1 MRRVNFKSG
10 LVIIIYSLILS
21 LVIGVGLYK
30 IKGSFNTIEAKTNT
44 KDAKAII
51 VSTSVSNEEN
61 LIYRVLNKGNYLN
74 LKEHNENFE
83 NNKMTGRNMVV
94 DVAEI
99 GRAYLKTGFKDILS
113 IVLIFFFVLIL
124 SSLILWI
131 VLNKIHDKEIEHIV
145 KNLKELD
152 DDFNPYLVSTTFA
165 IAYENIKEKFKSNLD
180 DYKKLNSYLSHEQK
194 NVIAILRT
202 NLEIDNNQEYLKL
215 LDDIADSID
224 DVLTLSDLKSDD
236 AMTGVDVSLVCASI
250 CDIYQKNYKN
260 IEFDFDEENNTTI
273 LAKERWIYRAV
284 SNLVDNAVKYG
295 ENKKIR
301 VSVRNKYNSVIIKV
315 EDNGIGME
323 KNFID
328 SIFNNKYRIND
339 LKKDGYGIGLSLVSH
354 VCDLCNGIVVVDS
367 EINKGSCFYLSFSE
381 YKN

>member
-30 IKGSFNTIEAKTNT
+30 IKGSFNNLETKTNIKNT
-44 KDAKAII
+44 KAII
-51 VSTSVSNEEN
+51 VSTSVYNEEN
-61 LIYRVLNKGNYLN
+61 LIYRALKEGSYLN
-74 LKEHNENFE
+74 LKEYNENFE
-83 NNKMTGRNMVV
+83 NNKITGINKLV
-94 DVAEI
+94 DIAEI
-99 GRAYLKTGFKDILS
+99 GRAYLKIGFKDILS

-131 VLNKIHDKEIEHIV
+131 VLNKIHDKEIENIV
-145 KNLKELD
+145 KNLNELD
-152 DDFNPYLVSTTFA
+152 DDFNPYLVSKTFG
-165 IAYENIKEKFKSNLD
+165 IAYENIKEKFKQNLE

-194 NVIAILRT
+194 NAIAILRT
-202 NLEIDNNQEYLKL
+202 NLEIDNNQEYIKL
-215 LDDIADSID
+215 IDNIADSID

-236 AMTGVDVSLVCASI
+236 EMGSVDVSLICASV
-250 CDIYQKNYKN
+250 CDMYQKNYKN

-295 ENKKIR
+295 ENKMIR

-328 SIFNNKYRIND
+328 NIFNNKYRINE
-339 LKKDGYGIGLSLVSH
+339 LNKDGYGIGLSLVSH
-354 VCDLCNGIVVVDS
+354 VCDLCDGFVIVDS
-367 EINKGSCFYLSFSE
+367 EINKGSCFYLSFSG
-381 YKN
+381 YKK

>member
-30 IKGSFNTIEAKTNT
+30 IKGSFNNLETKTNIKNT
-44 KDAKAII
+44 KAII
-51 VSTSVSNEEN
+51 FSTYVYNEEN
-61 LIYRVLNKGNYLN
+61 LIYRALKEGSYLN
-74 LKEHNENFE
+74 LKGYNEITGT
-83 NNKMTGRNMVV
+83 NKLV
-94 DVAEI
+94 DIAEI
-99 GRAYLKTGFKDILS
+99 GRVYLKIGFKDILS

-131 VLNKIHDKEIEHIV
+131 VLNKIHDKEIENIV
-145 KNLKELD
+145 QNLNELD
-152 DDFNPYLVSTTFA
+152 DDFNPYLVSKTFG
-165 IAYENIKEKFKSNLD
+165 IAYENIKEKFKQNLE

-194 NVIAILRT
+194 NAIAILRT
-202 NLEIDNNQEYLKL
+202 NLEIDNNQEYIKL
-215 LDDIADSID
+215 LDNIADSID
-224 DVLTLSDLKSDD
+224 DVLTLSDLKTDD
-236 AMTGVDVSLVCASI
+236 EMVSVDVSLICASV
-250 CDIYQKNYKN
+250 CDMYQKNYKN

-295 ENKKIR
+295 ENKMIR

-328 SIFNNKYRIND
+328 NIFNNKYRIND

-381 YKN
+381 YKK

>member
-21 LVIGVGLYK
+21 LVVGAGLYK
-30 IKGSFNTIEAKTNT
+30 IKGSFNNLETKTNI
-44 KDAKAII
+44 KDTKAII
-51 VSTSVSNEEN
+51 ISTSIPNEEN
-61 LIYRVLNKGNYLN
+61 SIYKALKEGSYTN
-74 LKEHNENFE
+74 LKEYNENIE
-83 NNKMTGRNMVV
+83 SHKMTGTSKLV

-99 GRAYLKTGFKDILS
+99 GRAYLKLGFKDILS

-131 VLNKIHDKEIEHIV
+131 VLNKIHDKEIENIV
-145 KNLKELD
+145 KNLNELD
-152 DDFNPYLVSTTFA
+152 DDFNPYVVSKTFG
-165 IAYENIKEKFKSNLD
+165 IAYENIKEKFKQNLE

-194 NVIAILRT
+194 NAIAILRT
-202 NLEIDNNQEYLKL
+202 NLEIDNNQEYIKL
-215 LDDIADSID
+215 LDNIADSID
-224 DVLTLSDLKSDD
+224 DVLTLSDLKTDD
-236 AMTGVDVSLVCASI
+236 EMMGVDVSLICASI

-295 ENKKIR
+295 ENKMIR

-328 SIFNNKYRIND
+328 NIFNNKYRIND
-339 LKKDGYGIGLSLVSH
+339 LKKDGYGIGLSLVSN

>member
-30 IKGSFNTIEAKTNT
+30 IKGSFNNLETKTNI

-61 LIYRVLNKGNYLN
+61 LIYRALKEGSYTN
-74 LKEHNENFE
+74 LKEYNENFE
-83 NNKMTGRNMVV
+83 SHKMTGTSKLV

-99 GRAYLKTGFKDILS
+99 GRAYLKIGFKDILS

-131 VLNKIHDKEIEHIV
+131 VLNKIHDKEIENIV
-145 KNLKELD
+145 KNLNELD
-152 DDFNPYLVSTTFA
+152 DDLNPYLVSKTFG
-165 IAYENIKEKFKSNLD
+165 IAYENIKEKFKQNLD

-194 NVIAILRT
+194 NAIAILRI
-202 NLEIDNNQEYLKL
+202 NLEIDNNQEYIKL
-215 LDDIADSID
+215 IDNIADSID

-236 AMTGVDVSLVCASI
+236 DMGSVDVSLICASI
-250 CDIYQKNYKN
+250 CDMYQKNYKN

-328 SIFNNKYRIND
+328 NIFNNKYRIND

-367 EINKGSCFYLSFSE
+367 EINK
-381 YKN
+381 

>member
-21 LVIGVGLYK
+21 LVVGAGLYK
-30 IKGSFNTIEAKTNT
+30 IKGSFNNLETKTNI
-44 KDAKAII
+44 KDTKAII
-51 VSTSVSNEEN
+51 ISTSISNEEN
-61 LIYRVLNKGNYLN
+61 SIYKALKEGSYTN
-74 LKEHNENFE
+74 LKEYHENIE
-83 NNKMTGRNMVV
+83 SHKMTGTSKLV

-99 GRAYLKTGFKDILS
+99 GRAYLKLGFKDILS

-131 VLNKIHDKEIEHIV
+131 VLNKIHDKEIENIV
-145 KNLKELD
+145 KNLNELD
-152 DDFNPYLVSTTFA
+152 DDFNPYLVSKTFG
-165 IAYENIKEKFKSNLD
+165 IAYENIKEKFKQNLE

-194 NVIAILRT
+194 NAIAILRT
-202 NLEIDNNQEYLKL
+202 NLEIDNNQEYIKL
-215 LDDIADSID
+215 LDNIADSID
-224 DVLTLSDLKSDD
+224 DVLTLSDLKTDD
-236 AMTGVDVSLVCASI
+236 EMTGVDVSLICASI

-295 ENKKIR
+295 ENKMIR

-328 SIFNNKYRIND
+328 NIFNNKYRIND